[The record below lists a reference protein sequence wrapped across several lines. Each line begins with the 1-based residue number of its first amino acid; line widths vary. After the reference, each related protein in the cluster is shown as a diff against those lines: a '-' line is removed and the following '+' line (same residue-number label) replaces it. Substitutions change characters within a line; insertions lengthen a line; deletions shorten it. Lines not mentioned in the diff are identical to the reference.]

1 MIVQK
6 IIHIIKHLNLVGFE
20 SASNQ
25 GHNSIIYVLLQDVE
39 KFKRAAATSKL
50 RVCLEAGDECWE
62 DGVREATRERR
73 HGDQEFGL
81 LGEGKEEDEEGD
93 VQIDSLGAGAGDV
106 QIDSLGVGA
115 GDVFQQA
122 DSLGTDTLGAGGEDS
137 SGVDYDDFMVQAMAY
152 RDPVGLWD
160 GAGDDF
166 PDPHTNFSGFLSY
179 CGSSEEALTAS
190 LYVLTRQQ
198 IATGHTPPLASHKPL
213 IYCELVCVCGCA

>member
-1 MIVQK
+1 M
-6 IIHIIKHLNLVGFE
+6 GFE

-25 GHNSIIYVLLQDVE
+25 GHISIIDVLLQDDE
-39 KFKRAAATSKL
+39 KFKRTAATSKL

-73 HGDQEFGL
+73 HGDQDFGL
-81 LGEGKEEDEEGD
+81 LGEGREEDEGD

-106 QIDSLGVGA
+106 
-115 GDVFQQA
+115 FQQA
-122 DSLGTDTLGAGGEDS
+122 DPLGTDTLGAGGEDS
-137 SGVDYDDFMVQAMAY
+137 SGVDYDNFMTQAMAY
-152 RDPVGLWD
+152 RDPVDLWD

-198 IATGHTPPLASHKPL
+198 IATGHTPPLASHKPQ
-213 IYCELVCVCGCA
+213 IYCELVCVCGRA